1 MPASERFPRPRR
13 RLTGVAVAT
22 ALLGVAALGAPS
34 SASAYQEHFC
44 QFTTMPSGT
53 NCYAPVRHTLQNVQG
68 WTIGST
74 DRICAASFNVP
85 FGSQNSDWR
94 CDYGSVLKLLGGRV
108 DGVGAIRNGDPQ
120 AFVSYAIQEF

>member
-1 MPASERFPRPRR
+1 
-13 RLTGVAVAT
+13 VT

-44 QFTTMPSGT
+44 QYATMPSGT
-53 NCYAPVRHTLQNVQG
+53 NCYAPTRHSLDTVYG
-68 WTIGST
+68 YTIGST

-94 CDYGSVLKLLGGRV
+94 CDYGSVYKLLYGR

-120 AFVSYAIQEF
+120 LFFGYAIQEF